1 MSRRNRHII
10 RRQYLDVELSGTEA
24 DGLALQR
31 TLPDLCRE
39 SFSAIE
45 GALNR
50 CAPADKHLYIERL
63 EIDAGTMRLERL
75 EHDLAGSIAIA
86 LEEALKH
93 VQYTV
98 GDSGVERGRVL
109 RSAQETSESALLHF
123 LKYGSLPWWCQL
135 LEGQT
140 LEQAIMSAWENAT
153 ETGFHSHKAD
163 LCDALSSASV
173 RRRLMNQFSPRMV
186 GLLCE
191 WLSPGVKQ
199 ALDEI
204 MRIIGRAD
212 LPRSDRHK
220 LEAQLWESALVCV
233 AENRPSTPI
242 DLVGDV
248 RDRLRAS
255 GSRSFAVETL
265 IALHW
270 PGVIDHPLT
279 KHVRTEPPSP
289 HSKESPDAEEGIY
302 VENAGLVLLHPF
314 LPRFFHG
321 LGVAVED
328 RLLKA
333 EKALAL
339 LHFLATGRT
348 DAPEYELLLPKVLCG
363 LPIET
368 VVERNEPLN
377 TSEHEEATALL
388 EAVVHHWTA
397 LGNSSADAL
406 RGTFLFR
413 PGKLMRRGAQEW
425 LLQVEKR
432 TVDILLDQL
441 PWGLSMIKLP
451 WMMDMLWV
459 EWS

>member
-10 RRQYLDVELSGTEA
+10 RRQYLDVGLSGTEA
-24 DGLALQR
+24 DGMAMQR
-31 TLPDLCRE
+31 SLPDLCRE

-45 GALNR
+45 MALDR

-63 EIDAGTMRLERL
+63 EIDAGTIRLERL
-75 EHDLAGSIAIA
+75 EHDLAGSIATA

-93 VQYTV
+93 VHHTV
-98 GDSGVERGRVL
+98 GDSRSDRGWSL
-109 RSAQETSESALLHF
+109 RSAQESIESALLHF
-123 LKYGSLPWWCQL
+123 LKYGHLPWWCQL
-135 LEGQT
+135 LAGQS
-140 LEQAIMSAWENAT
+140 LEQAIMSERENTTFPSQKT
-153 ETGFHSHKAD
+153 E
-163 LCDALSSASV
+163 LCDALTSAGV

-186 GLLCE
+186 DLLCR
-191 WLSPGVKQ
+191 WLAPRVKE
-199 ALDEI
+199 AVDEI
-204 MRIIGRAD
+204 MRIIGVAD
-212 LPRSDRHK
+212 LPRTDRHEF
-220 LEAQLWESALVCV
+220 EAQLWKSALVC
-233 AENRPSTPI
+233 AASQSTITPI

-248 RDRLRAS
+248 RRGLSVS
-255 GSRSFAVETL
+255 GFLSLAVETL
-265 IALHW
+265 IARHW
-270 PGVIDHPLT
+270 PGAAGKALT
-279 KHVRTEPPSP
+279 NHVQSKRPSPPSN
-289 HSKESPDAEEGIY
+289 ESPDAEEGIY

-328 RLLKA
+328 RLL
-333 EKALAL
+333 EPQKALPL

-348 DAPEYELLLPKVLCG
+348 DVPEYELVLPKVLCG

-368 VVERNEPLN
+368 VVERSEPVT
-377 TSEHEEATALL
+377 TSEQEEATALL
-388 EAVVHHWTA
+388 EAVVQHWAA

-413 PGKLMRRGAQEW
+413 PGKLIRRGAHEW
-425 LLQVEKR
+425 LLQVEKL

-451 WMMDMLWV
+451 WMTDMLWV